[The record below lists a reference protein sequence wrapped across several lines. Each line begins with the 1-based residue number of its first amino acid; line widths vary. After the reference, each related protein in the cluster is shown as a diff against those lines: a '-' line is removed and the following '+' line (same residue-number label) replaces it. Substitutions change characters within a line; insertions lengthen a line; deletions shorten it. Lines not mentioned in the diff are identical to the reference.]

1 MADTGPTCH
10 DDPNAF
16 TVTIPPSFGRLT
28 TMTSLSFPSFV
39 SPPVTRRFAGHLSH
53 MEHFDD
59 APLRVVHLTDQ
70 HVGRVT
76 PLSVQTDAIAI
87 ANAEQPDIVVVSG
100 DFVAH
105 SQAYLDDLTEL
116 MRGLQA
122 PVFAVLGNHDHWC
135 GANAVAHALKR
146 AGVEVLRNERTII
159 EVRHRKL
166 QIVGLDDAYTGHA
179 DIDAAVKGL
188 DPRLPTIG
196 LSHIGE
202 EADRLW
208 RRGVPLVFSGHTHA
222 GQITVAK
229 LHELSVGRLAGH
241 KYVHGLYG
249 ERRGEGALYV
259 GAGIGA
265 AMFPLRVGERARR
278 EVAVFELGAMPGSIV
293 EHHDEQAA
301 LPGRAPS
308 PETTAARHRAVTKKV
323 QARAARTK
331 APSSRR

>member
-1 MADTGPTCH
+1 M
-10 DDPNAF
+10 
-16 TVTIPPSFGRLT
+16 VSIPL
-28 TMTSLSFPSFV
+28 LS
-39 SPPVTRRFAGHLSH
+39 SPPVIRRFAGHASH

-59 APLRVVHLTDQ
+59 APLRIVHLTDQ

-76 PLSVQTDAIAI
+76 PIAVQTDVIQLT
-87 ANAEQPDIVVVSG
+87 NAEQPDIVVVSG

-116 MRGLQA
+116 MRGLQV
-122 PVFAVLGNHDHWC
+122 PVFAVLGNHDYWC
-135 GANAVAHALKR
+135 GADAVAGALKK
-146 AGVEVLRNERTII
+146 AGVEVLRNDRTII
-159 EVRHRKL
+159 DVRRHRL

-179 DIDAAVKGL
+179 DLDKAVKGL

-208 RRGVPLVFSGHTHA
+208 RRGVPMVFSGHTHA

-229 LHELSVGRLAGH
+229 LHELAVGKVAGH

-249 ERRGEGALYV
+249 ERRGEGAVYV

-265 AMFPLRVGERARR
+265 AVFPLRVGERAQR
-278 EVAVFELGAMPGSIV
+278 EIAVFELGAMPGSIT
-293 EHHDEQAA
+293 EHHSEQPA
-301 LPGRAPS
+301 LRGRAPT
-308 PETTAARHRAVTKKV
+308 PEKTAARHQAVAKKV
-323 QARAARTK
+323 QARAARK
-331 APSSRR
+331 KPSSAD

>member
-1 MADTGPTCH
+1 MVA
-10 DDPNAF
+10 
-16 TVTIPPSFGRLT
+16 IP
-28 TMTSLSFPSFV
+28 FV
-39 SPPVTRRFAGHLSH
+39 SSPPVVRRFAGHASH

-59 APLRVVHLTDQ
+59 GPLRIVHLTDQ

-76 PLSVQTDAIAI
+76 PIAVQSDVITLT
-87 ANAEQPDIVVVSG
+87 NAEKPDIVVVSG

-116 MRGLQA
+116 MRGLDV
-122 PVFAVLGNHDHWC
+122 PVYAVLGNHDYWC
-135 GANAVAHALKR
+135 GADAVTRALEK
-146 AGVEVLRNERTII
+146 AGVVVLRNENTLVQ
-159 EVRHRKL
+159 VRHHRL

-179 DIDAAVKGL
+179 DVDKAVRGI

-208 RRGVPLVFSGHTHA
+208 RHGVPMVFSGHTHA

-229 LHELSVGRLAGH
+229 LHELAIGKVAGH
-241 KYVHGLYG
+241 KYVHGMYG
-249 ERRGEGALYV
+249 ERRGEGAVYV

-278 EVAVFELGAMPGSIV
+278 EVAVFELGAMPGSIA
-293 EHHDEQAA
+293 EHHDEQPA

-308 PETTAARHRAVTKKV
+308 AEKTAERHRAVAKKV

-331 APSSRR
+331 APSSRP